1 MEKTI
6 YLTKAGYEKLE
17 KELQELTQNGRKEVA
32 NMIKTAKE
40 FGDLSEN
47 SEYADAKD
55 KQAFIEGRIA
65 ELEHLIKNANII
77 DEGDHDDCKEVGVG
91 CTVNVEL
98 EEGEMEYRIV
108 GSYEADPE
116 NCLISNESPIGQ
128 ALLGKKIGDEIE
140 ITVPAGTMKY
150 KVKNIK

>member
-1 MEKTI
+1 MDKTV
-6 YLTKAGYEKLE
+6 YLTKAGYEKLQ
-17 KELQELTQNGRKEVA
+17 KEYEELTTVGRKDVA
-32 NMIKTAKE
+32 EMIKTAKE

-55 KQAFIEGRIA
+55 RQAFIEGRIA
-65 ELEHLIKNANII
+65 ELEHLLKNANMIE
-77 DEGDHDDCKEVGVG
+77 DLHTNCSTVGVG

-98 EEGEMEYRIV
+98 EEGDMEYKIV

-128 ALLGKKIGDEIE
+128 ALLGKKVGDEIA
-140 ITVPAGTMKY
+140 IQVPAGTMKY
-150 KVKNIK
+150 KIKKIK